1 MCDFETSIWDTLD
14 FGSAESAEA
23 DELRSA
29 LSADEAEI
37 SEIRARQ
44 VERLRRADRLQLD
57 TADGF
62 RIMADWVVA
71 NLDVSP
77 QTARRMMRIARAQHP
92 LRDLCTGKA
101 RVIVCGEDGRPIGV
115 SDLEEAI
122 PPAVRRFVLQRDQG
136 RCQIDGC
143 QSRYRIQPHHIRR
156 RAWGGDHDPG
166 NLVSLCWY
174 HHHVAIHQMGMTF
187 DPTSPPHR
195 R

>member
-92 LRDLCTGKA
+92 LRDSVHRQGTGH
-101 RVIVCGEDGRPIGV
+101 C
-115 SDLEEAI
+115 L
-122 PPAVRRFVLQRDQG
+122 
-136 RCQIDGC
+136 
-143 QSRYRIQPHHIRR
+143 RR
-156 RAWGGDHDPG
+156 RRTTDRCIRPRRGDP
-166 NLVSLCWY
+166 
-174 HHHVAIHQMGMTF
+174 ARRPPF
-187 DPTSPPHR
+187 RPTA
-195 R
+195 